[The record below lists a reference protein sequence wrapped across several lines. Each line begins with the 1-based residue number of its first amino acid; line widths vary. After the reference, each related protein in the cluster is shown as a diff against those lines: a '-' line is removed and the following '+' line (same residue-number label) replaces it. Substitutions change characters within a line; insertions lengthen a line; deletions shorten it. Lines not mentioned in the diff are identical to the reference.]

1 MLTPTELPPIEES
14 SQREADK
21 IMSRI
26 RVLIVDDHPVVRH
39 GLKSMLSRT
48 NDIDVVGEAS
58 DAETVTDMVV
68 ALQPDVVIMDIRLPG
83 KSGLS
88 IVPMLRKAYPWLKI
102 VILTSYDE
110 DEYLFGA
117 LRAGA
122 HAYLLK
128 SVAHEKLATTVRA
141 VYTGERT
148 LSPDLVGRVLQEFEA
163 LAQQSS
169 RQDHDLT
176 QEEIKILHLI
186 AAGRTSKEIAASLH
200 WSEVTVKRRIAAI
213 LEKLNVRTRAQAV
226 ADAARKG
233 II

>member
-1 MLTPTELPPIEES
+1 MLPTALPQIRES
-14 SQREADK
+14 PQSDADK
-21 IMSRI
+21 TMSRI

-48 NDIDVVGEAS
+48 KDIDVVGEAS
-58 DAETVTDMVV
+58 DAETVVDMIP
-68 ALQPDVVIMDIRLPG
+68 ALQPDVLIMDIRLPG

-88 IVPMLRKAYPWLKI
+88 VVPQLRQAHPWLKI

-128 SVAHEKLATTVRA
+128 SVAHEKLATTIRA

-169 RQDHDLT
+169 RQEHDLT
-176 QEEIKILHLI
+176 NEEIKILRLI
-186 AAGRTSKEIAASLH
+186 AAGRTSKEIAANLH
-200 WSEVTVKRRIAAI
+200 WSEVTVKRRIATI
-213 LEKLNVRTRAQAV
+213 LEKLNVKTRAQAV

>member
-1 MLTPTELPPIEES
+1 MLPTTVP
-14 SQREADK
+14 QARDTDK
-21 IMSRI
+21 TMPRI

-48 NDIDVVGEAS
+48 KDIDVIGEAS
-58 DAETVTDMVV
+58 DAETVVDMVP
-68 ALQPDVVIMDIRLPG
+68 ALQPDVLIMDIRLPG

-88 IVPMLRKAYPWLKI
+88 VVPQLRKAHPWLKI

-169 RQDHDLT
+169 RQEHDLT
-176 QEEIKILHLI
+176 NEEIKILRLI
-186 AAGRTSKEIAASLH
+186 ASGRTSKEIAANLH

-213 LEKLNVRTRAQAV
+213 LEKLNVKTRAQAV

>member
-1 MLTPTELPPIEES
+1 MVSTPLPEVQES
-14 SQREADK
+14 PQSDADK
-21 IMSRI
+21 TMSRI

-48 NDIDVVGEAS
+48 KDINVVGEAS
-58 DAETVTDMVV
+58 DAETVVDMIP
-68 ALQPDVVIMDIRLPG
+68 ALQPDVLIMDIRLPG

-88 IVPMLRKAYPWLKI
+88 VVPQLRKAYPWLKI

-169 RQDHDLT
+169 RQEHDLT
-176 QEEIKILHLI
+176 NEEIKILRLI

-213 LEKLNVRTRAQAV
+213 LEKLNVKTRAQAV

>member
-1 MLTPTELPPIEES
+1 MLPQFEPPTKES
-14 SQREADK
+14 PLRDTGQ

-39 GLKSMLSRT
+39 GLKSMLSRSP
-48 NDIDVVGEAS
+48 DIDVVGEAS
-58 DAETVTDMVV
+58 DAEAVADMVL
-68 ALQPDVVIMDIRLPG
+68 ALQPDVLIMDIRLPG

-169 RQDHDLT
+169 RQEHDLT
-176 QEEIKILHLI
+176 NEEIKILHLI

-213 LEKLNVRTRAQAV
+213 LEKLNVKTRAQAV
-226 ADAARKG
+226 ADAARRG

>member
-1 MLTPTELPPIEES
+1 MLPTALPLVRES
-14 SQREADK
+14 PQSDADK
-21 IMSRI
+21 TMSRI

-48 NDIDVVGEAS
+48 KDIDVVGEAN
-58 DAETVTDMVV
+58 DAETAVDMIP
-68 ALQPDVVIMDIRLPG
+68 ALQPDVLIMDIRLPG

-88 IVPMLRKAYPWLKI
+88 VVPLLRKAYPWLKI

-169 RQDHDLT
+169 RQEHDLT
-176 QEEIKILHLI
+176 NEEIKILRLI
-186 AAGRTSKEIAASLH
+186 AAGRTSKEIAANLH

-213 LEKLNVRTRAQAV
+213 LEKLNVKTRAQAV